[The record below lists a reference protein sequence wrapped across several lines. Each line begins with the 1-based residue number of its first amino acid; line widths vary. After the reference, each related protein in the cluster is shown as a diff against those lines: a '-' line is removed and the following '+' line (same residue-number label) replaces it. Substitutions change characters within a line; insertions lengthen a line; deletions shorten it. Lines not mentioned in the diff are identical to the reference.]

1 MHVSVEERRADFF
14 VAAPIERGDELTFN
28 YGEGFW
34 LAARQRPSEG
44 TDSRSFDDPACGNR
58 RASIRRRAEN
68 SNVVGAAEVGRP
80 YFFAAK
86 RSKPTSGFA
95 HGTLDAPRRL

>member
-1 MHVSVEERRADFF
+1 MHSFPPRAGNLAVHVSVEERRADFF

-58 RASIRRRAEN
+58 RACSIRRRAEN
-68 SNVVGAAEVGRP
+68 Q
-80 YFFAAK
+80 
-86 RSKPTSGFA
+86 
-95 HGTLDAPRRL
+95 TLLPK

>member
-1 MHVSVEERRADFF
+1 MQGLAADMSALWAVHSFPPRAGNLAVHVSVEERRADFF

-44 TDSRSFDDPACGNR
+44 TDSRSFDDPAC
-58 RASIRRRAEN
+58 
-68 SNVVGAAEVGRP
+68 
-80 YFFAAK
+80 
-86 RSKPTSGFA
+86 SGSSL
-95 HGTLDAPRRL
+95 TPLDGG